1 MSKEPKTL
9 KVLWLSCC
17 QRFTL
22 PHDSYMAAV
31 TCAFK
36 KTSKKTNKIIDDI
49 FDEIIDNDIPGKNI
63 KKLLKKLTKF
73 SRKKRQVRKLCFNNR
88 DLLILF
94 TNKNSFCA
102 FRVFITG
109 FLPFTLRAALRAFKN
124 FPEIFVAATTYKK
137 LCVLCAFA
145 PLR

>member
-1 MSKEPKTL
+1 LAGLFFPKPF
-9 KVLWLSCC
+9 
-17 QRFTL
+17 QRRG
-22 PHDSYMAAV
+22 AEAQR
-31 TCAFK
+31 AQR
-36 KTSKKTNKIIDDI
+36 
-49 FDEIIDNDIPGKNI
+49 
-63 KKLLKKLTKF
+63 KF